1 MTRSQGSQSLQSY
14 QCLCLQISESPKV
27 FNGLVPLWQGKFS
40 LGKKSVKFH
49 TLGGG
54 GRDKFGSFSLF
65 FLLVLSHAN
74 MKRKVF
80 FVGVVKFHT
89 YFFYFD

>member
-1 MTRSQGSQSLQSY
+1 M
-14 QCLCLQISESPKV
+14 
-27 FNGLVPLWQGKFS
+27 
-40 LGKKSVKFH
+40 KFH

-89 YFFYFD
+89 YFFLFRLRTSLQCVCPKQGSVNEGSELQNMDLELGLIKCY